1 MLTTLTTMDR
11 VIIMSKWS
19 TNPPAQAGE
28 YDSGYL

>member
-11 VIIMSKWS
+11 VIIMSWS